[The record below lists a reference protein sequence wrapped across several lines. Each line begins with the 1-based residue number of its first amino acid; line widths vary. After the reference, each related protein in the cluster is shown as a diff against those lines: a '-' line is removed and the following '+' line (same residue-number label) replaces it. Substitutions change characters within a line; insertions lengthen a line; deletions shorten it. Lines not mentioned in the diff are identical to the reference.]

1 LKIIYQEIG
10 KLFLM
15 ENPNVAICQFKI
27 TENKMENIAK
37 ARNKIINA
45 SNKGAT
51 IVILPECFICTYDV
65 NIFKENSEKIYNPN
79 DQSCLAYNMLIE
91 TSKLNLDVY
100 IFGGSII
107 EQDVNGNL
115 YNTCIVTYG
124 GNVIAS
130 YRKNHLYTINLTE
143 HSFCEGSVLTPGNE
157 SCMVNTRFGR
167 IGLGIC
173 YDLRFSDLAKTYMEE
188 GCFMIIYPG
197 SFNRI
202 TGPKHWK
209 ILQQVRAL
217 DNQLYVASCSSACSF
232 GSNYESWGKS
242 YLISPFGEVILE
254 TELDKE
260 ITIMS
265 EVNVSDIFKVRQR
278 LPILNIA
285 Q

>member
-1 LKIIYQEIG
+1 MNI
-10 KLFLM
+10 
-15 ENPNVAICQFKI
+15 PNLAICQFKI
-27 TENKMENIAK
+27 SENKEDNINK

-45 SNKGAT
+45 ANEGAN
-51 IVILPECFICTYDV
+51 IVILPECFICPYDIK
-65 NIFKENSEKIYNPN
+65 IFKENSEKIYNPK
-79 DQSCLAYNMLIE
+79 DLSCLAYNMLIDV
-91 TSKLNLDVY
+91 SKSNPSVY

-107 EQDVNGNL
+107 EQDINGKL
-115 YNTCIVTYG
+115 YNTCLVVYNG
-124 GNVIAS
+124 QVIAL

-143 HSFCEGSVLTPGNE
+143 HSFCEGNVLTPGEE
-157 SCMVNTRFGR
+157 SCIVNTRFGR

-173 YDLRFSDLAKTYMEE
+173 YDLRFSDLAETYMKE

-217 DNQLYVASCSSACSF
+217 DNQLFVASCSSACSF
-232 GSNYESWGKS
+232 GSGYESWGKS
-242 YLISPFGEVILE
+242 YLISPFGEIVLE

-260 ITIMS
+260 VTIMS
-265 EVNVSDIFKVRQR
+265 EINVADIYKIRQR
-278 LPILNIA
+278 LPILNIG

>member
-1 LKIIYQEIG
+1 
-10 KLFLM
+10 M

-27 TENKMENIAK
+27 TDIKKDNIVK
-37 ARNKIINA
+37 ARNNIINA
-45 SNKGAT
+45 YNNGAN
-51 IVILPECFICTYDV
+51 IVILPECFICPYDV
-65 NIFKENSEKIYNPN
+65 MVFKENSEKIYDNNNP
-79 DQSCLAYNMLIE
+79 SCLAYNMLIE
-91 TSKLNLDVY
+91 TSKFCKGVY

-107 EQDVNGNL
+107 EQDINGNL
-115 YNTCIVTYG
+115 YNTCIVTYNG
-124 GNVIAS
+124 EVIGS

-143 HSFCEGSVLTPGNE
+143 HSFCEGTVLTPGKE
-157 SCMVNTRFGR
+157 SCVVNTIYGR

-173 YDLRFSDLAKTYMEE
+173 YDLRFSDLAEKYMKE

-242 YLISPFGEVILE
+242 YLISPFGEIILE

-260 ITIMS
+260 VTIMS
-265 EVNVSDIFKVRQR
+265 EVIISDIYKIRQR
-278 LPILNIA
+278 LPILNIS